1 LNRRSLLQLFSES
14 ACFLELPQQHLYP
27 STKKPF
33 KHFRLEGLHPV
44 CLALICLLPKLYPD
58 AELWRS
64 VKAGLLA
71 SPPFQQPSHSD
82 QSKQWHNITKRVPF
96 SFRTKK
102 AGSQRR
108 DHSRFSRDS
117 LLSSYVH
124 LNNMGGFTIKCAFYQ
139 EKNKRCRQIGFLV
152 CGRWERGS
160 KDYRRKLLN
169 NELRWLNTEQSRIV
183 RF

>member
-1 LNRRSLLQLFSES
+1 LNCRCLLQPFSES
-14 ACFLELPQQHLYP
+14 ACFLEFPEQHLYA

-33 KHFRLEGLHPV
+33 KRFRLEGLHPV
-44 CLALICLLPKLYPD
+44 CLALICLSPKLCPD

-71 SPPFQQPSHSD
+71 SPPFQQPSRPD
-82 QSKQWHNITKRVPF
+82 QSKQWHMVTKRVPF

-117 LLSSYVH
+117 LLSSFEH
-124 LNNMGGFTIKCAFYQ
+124 LNNYVA
-139 EKNKRCRQIGFLV
+139 L
-152 CGRWERGS
+152 
-160 KDYRRKLLN
+160 LLN
-169 NELRWLNTEQSRIV
+169 LLFSKRKIKHAGR
-183 RF
+183 